1 VLLSIRAKG
10 KKEGTMVNHKPDN
23 YDRDYKGPTF
33 LIDCWGSGG
42 YLYEP
47 DATECDQKISLFTC

>member
-1 VLLSIRAKG
+1 
-10 KKEGTMVNHKPDN
+10 MVNHKPDN

-47 DATECDQKISLFTC
+47 DATECDQKISLFTCQKSLWVIKGSQT